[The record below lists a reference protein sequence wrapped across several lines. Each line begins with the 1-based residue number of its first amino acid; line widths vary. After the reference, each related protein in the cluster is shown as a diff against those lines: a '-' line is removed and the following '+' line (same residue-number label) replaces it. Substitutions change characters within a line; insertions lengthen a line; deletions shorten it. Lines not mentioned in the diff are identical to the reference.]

1 MTTSFVEIR
10 DTLGGAI
17 RRVLP
22 DVNVYNHVP
31 RSLVPP
37 SAIVRPTPNSTVD
50 YEQMYSSSQADWM
63 WTLMLVIGQ
72 IDDEWAQDQMGALI
86 TPRGDLVRAI
96 NDIEFRDPTSGSGI
110 GWAKA
115 LRGGISQMN
124 FGKALYTYAEITVRV
139 TV

>member
-1 MTTSFVEIR
+1 VVTSFVEVR

-22 DVNVYNHVP
+22 DLNVHNHVP

-37 SAIVRPTPNSTVD
+37 AAIVRPTPNSTID
-50 YEQMYSSSQADWM
+50 YEQQYSSAQADWM

-72 IDDEWAQDQMGALI
+72 IDDEWAQDQMGELI
-86 TPRGDLVRAI
+86 TPNSELIRAI
-96 NDIEFRDPTSGSGI
+96 NDVSFTSP
-110 GWAKA
+110 GWARVQ
-115 LRGGISQMN
+115 RGGISQMN
-124 FGKALYTYAEITVRV
+124 FGKALYTYAELTVRV